1 MKNHQLLLFFS
12 VLLIIPFS
20 HSQIQRGTDIDGT
33 SPLSVS
39 MPDNNTLATGGHD
52 TTKVFRWNGASWIQ
66 KGLNIVGETL
76 SDFSGY
82 SVSMPDSNT
91 IAIGAPLN
99 NDNGTYAGQVRIYSW
114 NGSNWIQ
121 KGNDLNG
128 LSGSNFGN
136 SVSMPDQNTIAI
148 GAEMG
153 LNSSTGFVKIFKWN
167 GNSWIQQ
174 GFDITGDI
182 GSSFGTC
189 VSMANENTLAIGA
202 PYDILSGNPING
214 YVKIYNWNGSG
225 WIQKGSS
232 IIGENLGDNFGYSIS
247 MSNEN
252 TLAIGGILNDGNG
265 SNSGHVRVFFW
276 NGNSWVQ
283 KGNDIDGESTNDYS
297 GFSVSMPDE
306 NTIAIGAPFNN
317 SVNGND
323 AGHVRIYSWNGT
335 TWIQIYAEI
344 NGEFAFD
351 KSGWSVSM
359 PTISTIAIGARE
371 NDGGGTDSGHVR
383 VFDLCTNNTGID
395 NVSSCGSFTWIDGN
409 TYASNNNTATY
420 TLTNSGG
427 CDSLVTLNLVVQNV
441 PDIQQICIV
450 GIDSISNY
458 NRIVWEK
465 IITANIDSFYIYRES
480 SVANQYELIGTQ
492 NYDSLSVWIDSTS
505 NPAVQAYRYKLSVLD
520 TCGFES
526 LFGDLH
532 KTIHLTINQGVGNS
546 WNLIWNH
553 YEGINFGSYNIY
565 RGTDPSN
572 ISLLT
577 TIQSNLNSYTDLTP
591 PAGAVYYQIEIVN
604 TNSCDPAKVLG
615 YDASRSNIVTN
626 QNNEMETNFMD
637 YVLIYPNPTSND
649 LTVEIDKSL
658 IGHKY
663 SLLDYLGR
671 VVINGEFQSQKEII
685 TLSEMSKGVYF
696 LSFIN
701 SSLTYKIVR
710 N

>member
-1 MKNHQLLLFFS
+1 MKKQFHYFILFFS
-12 VLLIIPFS
+12 VFFIIPFS

-52 TTKVFRWNGASWIQ
+52 TTKVFRWNGSSWIQ
-66 KGLNIVGETL
+66 KGLNIVGETP

-82 SVSMPDSNT
+82 SVSMSDSNT

-99 NDNGTYAGQVRIYSW
+99 DDNGTDAGQVRIYSW

-153 LNSSTGFVKIFKWN
+153 FNSSAGFVKVFKWN

-174 GFDITGDI
+174 GFDITGDL

-202 PYDILSGNPING
+202 PYDISGNPING

-371 NDGGGTDSGHVR
+371 NNGGGTR

-395 NVSSCGSFTWIDGN
+395 NVSTCGSFTWIDGN
-409 TYASNNNTATY
+409 TYTSNNNTATY

-427 CDSLVTLNLVVQNV
+427 CDSLVTLNLVIQNA
-441 PDIQQICIV
+441 PDIQQICLV

-480 SVANQYELIGTQ
+480 SVANQYELIGSQ

-505 NPAVQAYRYKLSVLD
+505 NPAVQAYRYKLSVID

-526 LFGDLH
+526 FLGDLH
-532 KTIHLTINQGVGNS
+532 KTIHLTINQGVGNT
-546 WNLIWNH
+546 WNLIWSH

-565 RGTDPSN
+565 RGTDPTN

-591 PAGAVYYQIEIVN
+591 PAGAVYYQIEVVN
-604 TNSCDPAKVLG
+604 PNSCDPTKILG
-615 YDASRSNIVTN
+615 YDVSKSNIVNT
-626 QNNEMETNFMD
+626 QNVGTDLNSFNNIR
-637 YVLIYPNPTSND
+637 VYPNPSTGVINIEVD
-649 LTVEIDKSL
+649 PML
-658 IGHKY
+658 IGQTYELK
-663 SLLDYLGR
+663 DNMGR
-671 VVINGEFQSQKEII
+671 LVVQGFIYNPTEEINIKD
-685 TLSEMSKGVYF
+685 LSTGVYL
-696 LSFIN
+696 LSISN
-701 SSLTYKIVR
+701 TSKVLKVIK